1 MSFLSRVREANRKL
15 NDRFFPRSKLRYVDR
30 FRELACELPRDD
42 QVVLHLGSGGRDLGA
57 YPQLASRPLHVLNL
71 DVGYEDLQKNPGWL
85 KVCADA
91 QALPIRSSS
100 VDLICSEHVF
110 EHFPRPQ
117 RVLEECSRVMKE
129 GGTLVVS
136 GPNGWSY
143 IALLARVTPQRF
155 HDWVQRMGSSS
166 DGNEAKAFPTFYR
179 FSTPLTIRRLA
190 RNTGFDVISM
200 QTFVGE
206 PCYTTYLP
214 LVHLALIAYHKLL
227 EKLNPIFN
235 FHITSVVVLRKV
247 AEKEL
252 IARRQG
258 AAEEPQRRSADL

>member
-1 MSFLSRVREANRKL
+1 MSFLSRVCKANRKL
-15 NDRFFPRSKLRYVDR
+15 NDRYFPRSKLRYVDR
-30 FRELACELPRDD
+30 FRELACELSRDD
-42 QVVLHLGSGGRDLGA
+42 QLVLHLGSGRKDLGSH
-57 YPQLASRPLHVLNL
+57 PQLASRTLHVLNL
-71 DVGYEDLQKNPGWL
+71 DIGHQDLQKNPGRL

-91 QALPIRSSS
+91 QALPLRSNS

-129 GGTLVVS
+129 GGYLVVS

-143 IALLARVTPQRF
+143 IALLARATPLRI
-155 HDWVQRMGSSS
+155 HNLVHRLGSTSS
-166 DGNEAKAFPTFYR
+166 GNEANPWPTFYR
-179 FSTPLTIRRLA
+179 FSTPLTMRRLA
-190 RNTGFDVISM
+190 RNTGFDVVSM

-206 PCYTTYLP
+206 PCYTVFLP
-214 LVHLALIAYHKLL
+214 LLHLAFIAYHKLL

-247 AEKEL
+247 AEKK
-252 IARRQG
+252 
-258 AAEEPQRRSADL
+258 